1 MLFDIAQG
9 YLEMRAAVRGGKA
22 GLARGLVAP
31 DAVFPLL
38 DLPKSPRSGSA
49 EPAMVLA
56 LSRQESEFNPLAVS
70 PADARGLMQ
79 LIPRYAQAEA
89 KKIGMS
95 FRASWLTDDPQY
107 TLKIGRAFLDDL
119 VDQYNGSYIM
129 AAAAYNAGP
138 SRVRTWVNDYGDPR
152 GNVDPVQWIESIPFS
167 ETRNYVQRVLE
178 NTEVYRSRLTG
189 KPVRLTLSADLH
201 RGKPG
206 YVPDTEP
213 LPDLNTPGSEAPDT
227 EAPGDMDMPPPD
239 PERQQPS
246 PLEEPDGQPEVNRG

>member
-1 MLFDIAQG
+1 
-9 YLEMRAAVRGGKA
+9 
-22 GLARGLVAP
+22 
-31 DAVFPLL
+31 
-38 DLPKSPRSGSA
+38 
-49 EPAMVLA
+49 MVLA

-89 KKIGMS
+89 RKIGMP
-95 FRASWLTDDPQY
+95 FRASWLTDDPTY

-119 VDQYNGSYIM
+119 VDQYDGSYIM

-152 GNVDPVQWIESIPFS
+152 GAADPVQWIESIPFS

-189 KPVRLTLSADLH
+189 KPVRLTLSDDLH

-206 YVPDTEP
+206 YVPDSEP
-213 LPDLNTPGSEAPDT
+213 LPELSTATGASTGADAAAETETDAPL
-227 EAPGDMDMPPPD
+227 PD
-239 PERQQPS
+239 PDRQTPS
-246 PLEEPDGQPEVNRG
+246 PLDEPEGQPEVNR